1 MLVRRGTE
9 KSGPDVDPAGMEK
22 GDDEEMASAET
33 KPWTRIQDWVSLLA
47 GVFLAL
53 SPIWLA
59 VTTTVMWA
67 MVILGAVVAVMA
79 LVALAMPGAYIDEWM
94 MVLVGAAAFVAPWVL
109 SYTDVKSATW
119 TSWAVG
125 IVVVVAALA
134 AVPSSMAIWRTQH
147 HAA

>member
-1 MLVRRGTE
+1 
-9 KSGPDVDPAGMEK
+9 
-22 GDDEEMASAET
+22 MASAET
-33 KPWTRIQDWVSLLA
+33 RAWTRIQDWVSLLA

-53 SPIWLA
+53 SPIWLD
-59 VTTTVMWA
+59 VTTTVMWS

-94 MVLVGAAAFVAPWVL
+94 MALVGAATFVAPWVL
-109 SYTDVKSATW
+109 SYTNIQSATW

-134 AVPSSMAIWRTQH
+134 AVPSSMAIWRAQH